1 MTVRLSAHA
10 RAGRIGGLVT
20 SSRHD
25 PRDMTRAA
33 RAGLA
38 EKWLREQ
45 PEDLPHEERVRRA
58 ESAKKAHYLKASAA
72 GVKAR
77 KKKLAGSDEESE
89 PVAGAGGNHAGATPP
104 SSSVSVQP

>member
-45 PEDLPHEERVRRA
+45 PEDLPHEERIRRA
-58 ESAKKAHYLKASAA
+58 AAAKAAHYARASAA
-72 GVKAR
+72 GVAAR
-77 KKKLAGSDEESE
+77 KAK
-89 PVAGAGGNHAGATPP
+89 
-104 SSSVSVQP
+104 Q